1 MSKEDPGRM
10 KWVAR
15 DREEIRK
22 IMNDSGKM
30 QQSQNADTGSLA
42 DRH

>member
-22 IMNDSGKM
+22 IMNDWK
-30 QQSQNADTGSLA
+30 NATVTKCGHRISC
-42 DRH
+42 